1 MINVL
6 IIIFIL
12 IVVLIKSRQKD
23 LKFKNKK
30 IKYVSL
36 FLHASIIVYIFL
48 IFFRLLGNGISK
60 FYDTYFELAIVSLYI
75 FLLVEQIGV
84 EKNIEE
90 IEFYFYLAVKAAL
103 FPVITVKKINF
114 LPARLLMKILRTKR
128 NTKQAV
134 PA

>member
-12 IVVLIKSRQKD
+12 IVVLIKSRRKD

-90 IEFYFYLAVKAAL
+90 KKMLKKRLIIFIM
-103 FPVITVKKINF
+103 VIISVLIIYSILK
-114 LPARLLMKILRTKR
+114 LL
-128 NTKQAV
+128 
-134 PA
+134 

>member
-12 IVVLIKSRQKD
+12 IVVLIKSRRKD

-48 IFFRLLGNGISK
+48 
-60 FYDTYFELAIVSLYI
+60 
-75 FLLVEQIGV
+75 LVEQIGV

-90 IEFYFYLAVKAAL
+90 KKMLKKRLIIFIM
-103 FPVITVKKINF
+103 VIISVLIIYSILK
-114 LPARLLMKILRTKR
+114 LL
-128 NTKQAV
+128 
-134 PA
+134 